1 MTDILDEG
9 DMFSA
14 EEKAACRATFKATM
28 LRAAEI
34 IERITADDVLL
45 AQAEVLATGSTL
57 EQVAKIDRAM
67 LAATH
72 LRACA
77 NGTARK
83 PR

>member
-1 MTDILDEG
+1 MPDILDR
-9 DMFSA
+9 DNLFSA
-14 EEKAACRATFKATM
+14 DEKQAINMTYKATM

-34 IERITADDVLL
+34 IERITPDDVLE
-45 AQAEVLATGSTL
+45 AQAVLLASGSTL

-77 NGTARK
+77 EGIVK
-83 PR
+83 K